1 MNDKLDLDMIV
12 EDHIAWWFVK
22 TVITQYIR
30 VNQAIL
36 TDKEVDHVAE
46 NGYHLANAM
55 KRARAKV
62 LLGGAPDDPE

>member
-1 MNDKLDLDMIV
+1 MMNDKLNLDMIV
-12 EDHIAWWFVK
+12 EDRIAWWFVK
-22 TVITQYIR
+22 AVITQYMR
-30 VNQAIL
+30 DNNTIL

-62 LLGGAPDDPE
+62 LLGGASDD